1 MKRVCILL
9 VLLVFLVGC
18 TGSQD
23 TMEPMLQLRSK
34 LLKGSCSF
42 DAVITADYGNQTY
55 TFAMGCQSDAH
66 GNLSFQ
72 VQQPESISGI
82 SGTIQEGKGQ
92 IHFDSTALGFELLAD
107 GQLSPISAPWVLMR
121 AMRSGYIAASGAQQ
135 DYIRVTL
142 HDSFEA
148 DALTVELWLGEE
160 EIPQQAEIIY
170 KDRRILTVEVKNF
183 VIS

>member
-1 MKRVCILL
+1 MKRACILL
-9 VLLVFLVGC
+9 TLLVFLVGC
-18 TGSQD
+18 SGSQD
-23 TMEPMLQLRSK
+23 GLEPMLQLRSK

-55 TFAMGCQSDAH
+55 TFAMGCQTDAH

-72 VQQPESISGI
+72 VLEPESISGI
-82 SGTIQEGKGQ
+82 SGTIREGQGQ
-92 IHFDSTALGFELLAD
+92 IQFDGTALGFQLLAD

-121 AMRSGYIAASGAQQ
+121 AMRSGYIAASGTQQ
-135 DYIRVTL
+135 DHTQVTL

-148 DALTVELWLGEE
+148 DALTVELWLGEGD
-160 EIPQQAEIIY
+160 IPKQAEILY